1 MILLLTLLSVLC
13 GEPGLCLEEDGGF
26 TFNGNIRQFA
36 VTSNTLYIA
45 TKERLYQLSHDLS
58 LINSLT
64 QRGILKTGNQQDDV
78 QFYRVSETA
87 EWNATFSIN
96 VLLPFTKN
104 DSLISCGVTD
114 DDCGHCE
121 ILDLK
126 NISNL
131 LYREHFQVGPLKN
144 SSRSVSFLVD
154 VKKKTLSDTY
164 ILTAIQQNKEQ
175 QNNKCG
181 INQQTVNL
189 QDTDNKE
196 GEGIF
201 SLTDGASGVPGIKSK
216 GDVEFVDGFQIS
228 STIYLFS
235 NVLSART
242 NRVRL
247 IWLEGDKSK
256 TDTLKS
262 LRGATLSVSDGE
274 RSRLLASSVIPGEQP
289 VLWSGVFSIDGGDT
303 DTELM
308 VFDISPDYNRNADR
322 DPDFY
327 TSVPSEVTPKILKPK
342 AVLFRHSYM
351 TSVLAVR
358 QRGWMVFFIGTGD
371 GQLIK
376 LSVDRNYHAGCPT
389 VLYRTNDDR
398 KVFPKLHLDPVDQKH
413 VYVPFRNQLKRVPV
427 SKCSTYTNLQ
437 QCWSAQDPYCVWCGS
452 KSSCT
457 FEDDCTDS
465 DWLSIPDESQ
475 HKMISHRVEKDT
487 NGQFPQCTC
496 ILSDRTLPADGL
508 DVTVKFRLGTSQ
520 LSERLR
526 LNDCSNISGAPSS
539 VLCQQCIKAGCG
551 WNKNNCSWANQGN
564 TDDKVCKDL
573 ESGKK
578 SGPEISSITPSVV
591 SFYGSNH
598 AVLSGQN
605 LGYVTRVR
613 IQTHAE
619 CTPKESP
626 VWHNFGVSLTFHI
639 PSTDIK
645 GVVRVCVL
653 LPDGSCHGDA
663 RITYRSSPSCGNI
676 TPSSSWMSGKRKLT
690 LTGSHLEVAEGVVH
704 NHTKQDIKL
713 PSNSS
718 SQSLTYGTPAAENTS
733 GTFSSSVSLKVAN
746 QTLACST
753 NIIYYPDPEFTSFTG
768 VTTGEDVRVTIQKK
782 SDNLEM
788 SKEELSVWGVQD
800 KQEYPCILEAKET
813 SKEMDSFICRIKRPP
828 NTEFYELKLDPNFI
842 LKWRKTLKEMVEE
855 KYNTTK
861 EKAMADLQKG
871 DFVSLTADMWS
882 MEEEEEEEEGYRPS
896 RTRIYYISESECQV
910 FADKSASYDHFNLQA
925 FKAIRTIIIVPHS
938 ITLPHQPE
946 LQIQAVAV
954 FDTGDTGGC
963 PGRHRGG
970 GRHHGHRQKKKIYS
984 YSCCPDIMPAQFG
997 DGMGINR
1004 FSIAHLLGVR
1014 APSVCEV
1021 RLLLAAQ
1028 GGEGGAAGDSVAGWS
1043 SI

>member
-13 GEPGLCLEEDGGF
+13 GEPGSCLEEDGGF
-26 TFNGNIRQFA
+26 TFNGDIRQFA
-36 VTSNTLYIA
+36 VTSNTLYVA

-126 NISNL
+126 NISSL

-154 VKKKTLSDTY
+154 VKKKTQTDAY

-175 QNNKCG
+175 TENNKCG
-181 INQQTVNL
+181 IDQQTINL
-189 QDTDNKE
+189 HDTDNKQ
-196 GEGIF
+196 GGGIF
-201 SLTDGASGVPGIKSK
+201 SLTDGASGVPGIKSN

-247 IWLEGDKSK
+247 IWLEGEKSK

-262 LRGATLSVSDGE
+262 LRGATLRVSDGE
-274 RSRLLASSVIPGEQP
+274 RSRLVASSVIPGEQP

-308 VFDISPDYNRNADR
+308 VFDISPDNNRNADR

-327 TSVPSEVTPKILKPK
+327 TSVPSEATPKILKPK

-358 QRGWMVFFIGTGD
+358 KRGWMVFFIGTGD

-389 VLYRTNDDR
+389 VLYRTSDDR

-413 VYVPFRNQLKRVPV
+413 VYVPFRNQVKRVRV
-427 SKCSTYTNLQ
+427 SNCSKYTNLQ

-452 KSSCT
+452 KRSCT

-487 NGQFPQCTC
+487 NGQISIKVRTHLTVGEEVSSRFACQFPGRSGSICASNNPPPQFPQCTC

-508 DVTVKFRLGTSQ
+508 DVTVKFRLGTSP

-526 LNDCSNISGAPSS
+526 LNDCSNISGALSFE
-539 VLCQQCIKAGCG
+539 LCQQCIKAGCG
-551 WNKNNCSWANQGN
+551 WNKNSCSWANQGN
-564 TDDKVCKDL
+564 TDDKVCKEL
-573 ESGKK
+573 EPGKK
-578 SGPEISSITPSVV
+578 SGPEISSITPNVV

-626 VWHNFGVSLTFHI
+626 TWDNAGVSLMFHI

-645 GVVRVCVL
+645 GVVRVCVIL
-653 LPDGSCHGDA
+653 EDGSCHGDA
-663 RITYRSSPSCGNI
+663 NITYRSSPSCGNI

-690 LTGSHLEVAEGVVH
+690 LMGSHLEVAEGVVH
-704 NHTKQDIKL
+704 NHTKQDVKL
-713 PSNSS
+713 PRKSSYQSNSL
-718 SQSLTYGTPAAENTS
+718 QSLTYGTPAAENTS
-733 GTFSSSVSLKVAN
+733 GIFSSSVSLKVAN

-753 NIIYYPDPEFTSFTG
+753 NIIYYPDPEFTSFMG
-768 VTTGEDVRVTIQKK
+768 VTTGEDVRITIQKK

-828 NTEFYELKLDPNFI
+828 NTDFYELKIKYGDKTVSLSNPAPHRVSAI
-842 LKWRKTLKEMVEE
+842 LLSLLIPGVLAVLLAIYLWRK
-855 KYNTTK
+855 
-861 EKAMADLQKG
+861 
-871 DFVSLTADMWS
+871 
-882 MEEEEEEEEGYRPS
+882 S
-896 RTRIYYISESECQV
+896 RSDRNG
-910 FADKSASYDHFNLQA
+910 F
-925 FKAIRTIIIVPHS
+925 
-938 ITLPHQPE
+938 
-946 LQIQAVAV
+946 
-954 FDTGDTGGC
+954 
-963 PGRHRGG
+963 
-970 GRHHGHRQKKKIYS
+970 
-984 YSCCPDIMPAQFG
+984 
-997 DGMGINR
+997 
-1004 FSIAHLLGVR
+1004 
-1014 APSVCEV
+1014 
-1021 RLLLAAQ
+1021 
-1028 GGEGGAAGDSVAGWS
+1028 
-1043 SI
+1043 

>member
-1 MILLLTLLSVLC
+1 MILLLALLSVLC

-26 TFNGNIRQFA
+26 TFNGDIRQFA
-36 VTSNTLYIA
+36 VTSNTLYVA
-45 TKERLYQLSHDLS
+45 TKERLYQLSHGLS

-78 QFYRVSETA
+78 QFYRVSEAA

-114 DDCGHCE
+114 DDCGYCE

-154 VKKKTLSDTY
+154 VKKKSQTDAY

-175 QNNKCG
+175 PENNKCG
-181 INQQTVNL
+181 INQQAVNL
-189 QDTDNKE
+189 QNTDNKQ
-196 GEGIF
+196 GGGIF
-201 SLTDGASGVPGIKSK
+201 SVTDGASGEPGIKSK

-256 TDTLKS
+256 TDTLRS
-262 LRGATLSVSDGE
+262 LRGATLSVSNGE
-274 RSRLLASSVIPGEQP
+274 RSRLVASSVIPGEQP
-289 VLWSGVFSIDGGDT
+289 VLWSGVFGIDGGDT

-308 VFDISPDYNRNADR
+308 VFDISPDYSTNTDR

-327 TSVPSEVTPKILKPK
+327 TSAPTEATPKILKPK
-342 AVLFRHSYM
+342 AVLFRHSSM

-376 LSVDRNYHAGCPT
+376 LSVDRNYHAGCPM
-389 VLYRTNDDR
+389 VLYRTSDDR

-413 VYVPFRNQLKRVPV
+413 VYVPFSNQIKRVPV

-437 QCWSAQDPYCVWCGS
+437 ECWSAQDPYCVWCSS
-452 KSSCT
+452 KRSCT

-487 NGQFPQCTC
+487 TGQISLKVHTHLTVGEEVSSRFACQFAARSGSICVSNSPPPQFPHCTC

-508 DVTVKFRLGTSQ
+508 DVTVKFRLGTSP
-520 LSERLR
+520 LSQRLR
-526 LNDCSNISGAPSS
+526 LNDCSNIRGAPSF
-539 VLCQQCIKAGCG
+539 VLCQECIKAGCG
-551 WNKNNCSWANQGN
+551 WNKNSCSWANQGK
-564 TDDKVCKDL
+564 TDDRACNDL

-578 SGPEISSITPSVV
+578 SGPEIYSITPSVV

-605 LGYVTRVR
+605 LGFVTRVR

-626 VWHNFGVSLTFHI
+626 IWDNAGVSLTFHI

-645 GVVRVCVL
+645 GVVRVCVIL
-653 LPDGSCHGDA
+653 EDGSCHGDA
-663 RITYRSSPSCGNI
+663 NITYRSLPSCGNI

-690 LTGSHLEVAEGVVH
+690 LMGSHLEVAEGVKH
-704 NHTKQDIKL
+704 SHTKQDVEL
-713 PSNSS
+713 PRNSS
-718 SQSLTYGTPAAENTS
+718 YQSKSLQSLTYDTPAAEKTL
-733 GTFSSSVSLKVAN
+733 SSSVSLKVAN

-753 NIIYYPDPEFTSFTG
+753 NITYYPDPEFTSFTAIR
-768 VTTGEDVRVTIQKK
+768 TGEDVRVTIQKK

-788 SKEELSVWGVQD
+788 SKEELSVWGIQD
-800 KQEYPCILEAKET
+800 KQEHPCILEAKE
-813 SKEMDSFICRIKRPP
+813 MDLFICRIKRPP
-828 NTEFYELKLDPNFI
+828 NTEFYDLKIKYGDKTVSLSNPPPHSVFPIVLSLLIPGI
-842 LKWRKTLKEMVEE
+842 LAVLLAIYLWRK
-855 KYNTTK
+855 
-861 EKAMADLQKG
+861 
-871 DFVSLTADMWS
+871 
-882 MEEEEEEEEGYRPS
+882 S
-896 RTRIYYISESECQV
+896 RSDRNG
-910 FADKSASYDHFNLQA
+910 F
-925 FKAIRTIIIVPHS
+925 
-938 ITLPHQPE
+938 
-946 LQIQAVAV
+946 
-954 FDTGDTGGC
+954 
-963 PGRHRGG
+963 
-970 GRHHGHRQKKKIYS
+970 
-984 YSCCPDIMPAQFG
+984 
-997 DGMGINR
+997 
-1004 FSIAHLLGVR
+1004 
-1014 APSVCEV
+1014 
-1021 RLLLAAQ
+1021 
-1028 GGEGGAAGDSVAGWS
+1028 
-1043 SI
+1043 

>member
-1 MILLLTLLSVLC
+1 MILLLALLSVLC

-26 TFNGNIRQFA
+26 TFNGDIRQFA
-36 VTSNTLYIA
+36 VTSNTLYVA

-58 LINSLT
+58 LISSLT
-64 QRGILKTGNQQDDV
+64 QRGLLKTGNQQDDV
-78 QFYRVSETA
+78 QFYRVSEAA

-114 DDCGHCE
+114 DDCGYCE

-131 LYREHFQVGPLKN
+131 LYREGIQVGPLKN

-154 VKKKTLSDTY
+154 VKKKTQTDAY

-175 QNNKCG
+175 PENNKCG
-181 INQQTVNL
+181 INQQTVSL
-189 QDTDNKE
+189 QDTDNKQ
-196 GEGIF
+196 GAGIF
-201 SLTDGASGVPGIKSK
+201 SLTDGASGTPGIKSN

-262 LRGATLSVSDGE
+262 LRGATLNVSNG
-274 RSRLLASSVIPGEQP
+274 RLVASSVIPGEQP

-308 VFDISPDYNRNADR
+308 VFDINPDYSTNTDR

-389 VLYRTNDDR
+389 VLYRTSDDR

-413 VYVPFRNQLKRVPV
+413 VYVPFSNQIKRVPV
-427 SKCSTYTNLQ
+427 SKCSTYTNVQ
-437 QCWSAQDPYCVWCGS
+437 ECWSAQDPYCVWCGS
-452 KSSCT
+452 KRSCT

-487 NGQFPQCTC
+487 NGQISLKIHTHLTVGEEVSSRFACQFAARSGSICVSNNPPAQFPQCTC

-508 DVTVKFRLGTSQ
+508 DVTVKFRLGTSP
-520 LSERLR
+520 LSQRLR
-526 LNDCSNISGAPSS
+526 LNDCSNIIGAPSS

-551 WNKNNCSWANQGN
+551 WNKNSCSWANQGK

-626 VWHNFGVSLTFHI
+626 VWDNAGVSVTFHI

-645 GVVRVCVL
+645 GVVRVCVIL
-653 LPDGSCHGDA
+653 EDGSCHGDA
-663 RITYRSSPSCGNI
+663 NITYRSSPSCGNI

-690 LTGSHLEVAEGVVH
+690 LTGSHLEVAEVVVH
-704 NHTKQDIKL
+704 SRTKQDVKL
-713 PSNSS
+713 PRNSNYQSKS
-718 SQSLTYGTPAAENTS
+718 LQSLTYGTPAAENTS
-733 GTFSSSVSLKVAN
+733 RIFSSSVFLKVAN

-753 NIIYYPDPEFTSFTG
+753 NITYYPDPEFTSFTG
-768 VTTGEDVRVTIQKK
+768 IRTGDDVRVTIQKK

-800 KQEYPCILEAKET
+800 KQEYTCILEAKET
-813 SKEMDSFICRIKRPP
+813 SKEMDSFICQIKRPP
-828 NTEFYELKLDPNFI
+828 NTEFYELKIKYGEKTVSLSNPPPHRVSAI
-842 LKWRKTLKEMVEE
+842 LLSLLIPGILAVLLAIYLWRK
-855 KYNTTK
+855 
-861 EKAMADLQKG
+861 
-871 DFVSLTADMWS
+871 
-882 MEEEEEEEEGYRPS
+882 S
-896 RTRIYYISESECQV
+896 RSDRNG
-910 FADKSASYDHFNLQA
+910 F
-925 FKAIRTIIIVPHS
+925 
-938 ITLPHQPE
+938 
-946 LQIQAVAV
+946 
-954 FDTGDTGGC
+954 
-963 PGRHRGG
+963 
-970 GRHHGHRQKKKIYS
+970 
-984 YSCCPDIMPAQFG
+984 
-997 DGMGINR
+997 
-1004 FSIAHLLGVR
+1004 
-1014 APSVCEV
+1014 
-1021 RLLLAAQ
+1021 
-1028 GGEGGAAGDSVAGWS
+1028 
-1043 SI
+1043 